1 MKILIT
7 ENKRYQLAYKILDDV
22 LEGLTR
28 EDIDL
33 NRDKDSVFSNHQVS
47 FFDENGEKVMEYQEI
62 KGILYV
68 LRDFI
73 SPLKVFSFDEEE
85 INRLIK
91 WWFTNR
97 VRIEPEDVYFVRDL
111 RD

>member
-7 ENKRYQLAYKILDDV
+7 ENKRYQLAYKILDNV

-28 EDIDL
+28 EDYDL
-33 NRDKDSVFSNHQVS
+33 NRDTDSIFSNHQVS
-47 FFDENGEKVMEYQEI
+47 FFDENREKVMEYQET
-62 KGILYV
+62 KGELYV
-68 LRDFI
+68 VRDFI

-97 VRIEPEDVYFVRDL
+97 VRIEPEDVYFFRDL

>member
-1 MKILIT
+1 MERDKYRVITYDTGKIEYYCDGKLH
-7 ENKRYQLAYKILDDV
+7 
-22 LEGLTR
+22 R
-28 EDIDL
+28 EDADL
-33 NRDKDSVFSNHQVS
+33 NRGRGSVFSNHQVS
-47 FFDENGEKVMEYQEI
+47 FFDENGEKVMEYQET
-62 KGILYV
+62 KGELYV
-68 LRDFI
+68 ARDFI

-97 VRIEPEDVYFVRDL
+97 VRIEPEDVYLFRDL

>member
-7 ENKRYQLAYKILDDV
+7 ENKRYQLAYKVLDNILD
-22 LEGLTR
+22 GLTR
-28 EDIDL
+28 ENTDL
-33 NRDKDSVFSNHQVS
+33 NKGKDSVFSNHQVR
-47 FFDENGEKVMEYQEI
+47 FFYENGEKVMEYQEI

-85 INRLIK
+85 IDRLIK

-111 RD
+111 KD

>member
-1 MKILIT
+1 
-7 ENKRYQLAYKILDDV
+7 
-22 LEGLTR
+22 
-28 EDIDL
+28 
-33 NRDKDSVFSNHQVS
+33 
-47 FFDENGEKVMEYQEI
+47 MEYQEK
-62 KGILYV
+62 KGELYV
-68 LRDFI
+68 VRDFI

-97 VRIEPEDVYFVRDL
+97 VRIEPEDVYFFRDL